1 MVGCPVEEGVG
12 EFPRAEAREDGLD
25 KGRGENGG
33 EAVQFRGVGV
43 GLFGEDRDEDVGNRS
58 IGVIIIIVMGRCGKR
73 EFAEDREKRKRT
85 EFEFLW
91 CPQCHQS
98 HLDDDNN
105 YNCLGYRT
113 YL

>member
-43 GLFGEDRDEDVGNRS
+43 GLFGEDRDEDVDNRS

-73 EFAEDREKRKRT
+73 EFAEDREKRM
-85 EFEFLW
+85 EFEFL